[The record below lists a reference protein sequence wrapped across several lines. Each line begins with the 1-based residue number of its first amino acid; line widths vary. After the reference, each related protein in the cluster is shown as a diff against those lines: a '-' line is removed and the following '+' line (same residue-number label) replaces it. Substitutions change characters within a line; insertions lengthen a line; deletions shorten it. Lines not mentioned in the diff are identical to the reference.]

1 MTTPET
7 ASQTTRR
14 RVVGSLSALVLILI
28 LAASAVIS
36 PVMHPGPGASGGPR
50 LNSTADLLRVRGL
63 SGTVATLG
71 TVSAGD
77 GGAMSYLVT
86 DSLPAGDLG
95 DIAVPLADGRWAVPE
110 GLPTA
115 PRTVPDPAA
124 VEDTVARA
132 MTFAAAGEA
141 LHWDSGR
148 ATPLSDQVVHDTQTC
163 PYAVTASAFVGMVLR
178 GWDYEHTTY
187 VAGGNTQVGQA
198 VDFGTTSGA
207 ELGQASRLARWFYA
221 HGDLWLDTDGQYQRG
236 DVLFFSNQEH
246 AGTQPGGAPYFGN
259 VYHTAVYLGDG
270 RLVHATGPTTSAGV
284 HVDALSPSLQAD
296 LTFVARPHGVT
307 VSTGL
312 PAQGNGQP
320 DQGDGQHPQGDG
332 QHPQGDGQHPQG
344 DGTPGGAA
352 QGDGSQATRTAS
364 PDGAR
369 GRGASL
375 ARASQDS
382 PTSQGTP
389 LDADPAEGTVPST
402 PTAASTSHGTD
413 QIRGGV
419 SLAAMIEER
428 RRHHRLVRNVTGTGV
443 ATMAAS
449 ASGLILARYRR
460 HPGQQDDDG

>member
-50 LNSTADLLRVRGL
+50 LDSTADLLWVRGL
-63 SGTVATLG
+63 SGTITTLG

-77 GGAMSYLVT
+77 GGAMSYSVT

-148 ATPLSDQVVHDTQTC
+148 ATPLSGQVVHDTQTR

-236 DVLFFSNQEH
+236 DVLFFSNTGARRDPARWRPLLRQRLPH
-246 AGTQPGGAPYFGN
+246 RRLPGGRQARPRHRSHHVRRGPRGRPLTQPAGGPDLRGPAPRRHRLHRPAGP
-259 VYHTAVYLGDG
+259 G
-270 RLVHATGPTTSAGV
+270 R
-284 HVDALSPSLQAD
+284 
-296 LTFVARPHGVT
+296 R
-307 VSTGL
+307 
-312 PAQGNGQP
+312 
-320 DQGDGQHPQGDG
+320 
-332 QHPQGDGQHPQG
+332 
-344 DGTPGGAA
+344 
-352 QGDGSQATRTAS
+352 
-364 PDGAR
+364 
-369 GRGASL
+369 
-375 ARASQDS
+375 
-382 PTSQGTP
+382 
-389 LDADPAEGTVPST
+389 
-402 PTAASTSHGTD
+402 AASSW
-413 QIRGGV
+413 
-419 SLAAMIEER
+419 
-428 RRHHRLVRNVTGTGV
+428 
-443 ATMAAS
+443 
-449 ASGLILARYRR
+449 
-460 HPGQQDDDG
+460 

>member
-50 LNSTADLLRVRGL
+50 LDSTADLLRVRGL
-63 SGTVATLG
+63 SGTITTLG

-77 GGAMSYLVT
+77 GGAMSYSVT

-148 ATPLSDQVVHDTQTC
+148 ATPLSDQVVHDTQTR

-198 VDFGTTSGA
+198 VDFGTTSGT

-236 DVLFFSNQEH
+236 DVLFFSN
-246 AGTQPGGAPYFGN
+246 
-259 VYHTAVYLGDG
+259 
-270 RLVHATGPTTSAGV
+270 
-284 HVDALSPSLQAD
+284 
-296 LTFVARPHGVT
+296 
-307 VSTGL
+307 
-312 PAQGNGQP
+312 
-320 DQGDGQHPQGDG
+320 
-332 QHPQGDGQHPQG
+332 
-344 DGTPGGAA
+344 
-352 QGDGSQATRTAS
+352 
-364 PDGAR
+364 
-369 GRGASL
+369 
-375 ARASQDS
+375 
-382 PTSQGTP
+382 
-389 LDADPAEGTVPST
+389 
-402 PTAASTSHGTD
+402 
-413 QIRGGV
+413 
-419 SLAAMIEER
+419 
-428 RRHHRLVRNVTGTGV
+428 
-443 ATMAAS
+443 
-449 ASGLILARYRR
+449 
-460 HPGQQDDDG
+460 

>member
-50 LNSTADLLRVRGL
+50 LDSTADLLWVRGL
-63 SGTVATLG
+63 SGTITTLG

-77 GGAMSYLVT
+77 GGAMSYSVT
-86 DSLPAGDLG
+86 DSLPAGDLE

-148 ATPLSDQVVHDTQTC
+148 ATPLSDQVVHDTQTR

-198 VDFGTTSGA
+198 VDFGTTSGT

-312 PAQGNGQP
+312 P
-320 DQGDGQHPQGDG
+320 DQGDGQPD
-332 QHPQGDGQHPQG
+332 QG

-352 QGDGSQATRTAS
+352 SAQGDGPQAARTAS

-375 ARASQDS
+375 ARVSQDG

-389 LDADPAEGTVPST
+389 LEADPAEGTVPST

>member
-50 LNSTADLLRVRGL
+50 LDSTADLLRVRGL
-63 SGTVATLG
+63 SGTITTLG

-77 GGAMSYLVT
+77 GGAMSYSVT

-148 ATPLSDQVVHDTQTC
+148 ATPLSDQVVHDTQTR

-312 PAQGNGQP
+312 P
-320 DQGDGQHPQGDG
+320 DQGDGQPAQGDG
-332 QHPQGDGQHPQG
+332 QSDQDDGA
-344 DGTPGGAA
+344 PGGDASA

-369 GRGASL
+369 GRGPSL
-375 ARASQDS
+375 ARASQDG

-389 LDADPAEGTVPST
+389 LEADPAEGTVPSA

>member
-50 LNSTADLLRVRGL
+50 LDSTADLLWVRGL
-63 SGTVATLG
+63 SGTITTLG

-77 GGAMSYLVT
+77 GGAMSYSVT
-86 DSLPAGDLG
+86 DSLPAGDLE

-115 PRTVPDPAA
+115 PRTVPDTAA

-148 ATPLSDQVVHDTQTC
+148 ATPLSDQVVHDTQTR

-312 PAQGNGQP
+312 P
-320 DQGDGQHPQGDG
+320 DQGDGQPA
-332 QHPQGDGQHPQG
+332 QG

-352 QGDGSQATRTAS
+352 SAQGDGPQAARTAS

-375 ARASQDS
+375 ARASQDG

-389 LDADPAEGTVPST
+389 LEADPAEGTVPST

>member
-50 LNSTADLLRVRGL
+50 LDSTADLLWVRGL
-63 SGTVATLG
+63 SGTITTLG

-77 GGAMSYLVT
+77 GGAMSYSVT
-86 DSLPAGDLG
+86 DSLPAGDLE

-148 ATPLSDQVVHDTQTC
+148 ATPLSDQVVHDTQTR

-198 VDFGTTSGA
+198 VDFGTTSGT

-312 PAQGNGQP
+312 P
-320 DQGDGQHPQGDG
+320 DQGDGQPA
-332 QHPQGDGQHPQG
+332 QG

-352 QGDGSQATRTAS
+352 SAQGDGPQAARAAS

-375 ARASQDS
+375 ARVSQDG

-389 LDADPAEGTVPST
+389 LEADPAEGTVPST
-402 PTAASTSHGTD
+402 PTATSTSHGTD

>member
-50 LNSTADLLRVRGL
+50 LDSTADLLWVRGL
-63 SGTVATLG
+63 SGTITTLG

-77 GGAMSYLVT
+77 GGAMSYSVT
-86 DSLPAGDLG
+86 DSLPAGDLE

-148 ATPLSDQVVHDTQTC
+148 ATPLSDQVVHDTQTR

-312 PAQGNGQP
+312 P
-320 DQGDGQHPQGDG
+320 DQGDGQPD
-332 QHPQGDGQHPQG
+332 QG

>member
-50 LNSTADLLRVRGL
+50 LDSTADLLRVRGL
-63 SGTVATLG
+63 SGTITTLG

-77 GGAMSYLVT
+77 GGAMSYSVT
-86 DSLPAGDLG
+86 DSLPAGDLE

-148 ATPLSDQVVHDTQTC
+148 ATPLSDQVVHDTQTR

-198 VDFGTTSGA
+198 VDFGTTSGT

-296 LTFVARPHGVT
+296 LTFVARPHDVT

-312 PAQGNGQP
+312 PDQGDGQP
-320 DQGDGQHPQGDG
+320 DQGDGPQG
-332 QHPQGDGQHPQG
+332 
-344 DGTPGGAA
+344 GAASA
-352 QGDGSQATRTAS
+352 QGDGPQAARTAS

-375 ARASQDS
+375 ARASQDG

-389 LDADPAEGTVPST
+389 LEADPAEGTVPST
-402 PTAASTSHGTD
+402 PTATSTSHGTD

-460 HPGQQDDDG
+460 HPGQQDDND

>member
-50 LNSTADLLRVRGL
+50 LDSTADLLWVRGL
-63 SGTVATLG
+63 SGTITTLG

-77 GGAMSYLVT
+77 GGAMSYSVT
-86 DSLPAGDLG
+86 DSLPAGDLE

-148 ATPLSDQVVHDTQTC
+148 ATPLSDQVVHDTQTR

-312 PAQGNGQP
+312 P
-320 DQGDGQHPQGDG
+320 DQGDGQPD
-332 QHPQGDGQHPQG
+332 QG

-352 QGDGSQATRTAS
+352 SAQGDGPQAARTAS

-375 ARASQDS
+375 ARASQDG

-389 LDADPAEGTVPST
+389 LEADPAEGTVPST
-402 PTAASTSHGTD
+402 PTATSTSHGTD

-460 HPGQQDDDG
+460 HPGQQDDND

>member
-50 LNSTADLLRVRGL
+50 LDSTADLLRVRGL
-63 SGTVATLG
+63 SGTITTLG

-77 GGAMSYLVT
+77 GGAMSYSVT
-86 DSLPAGDLG
+86 DSLPAGDLE

-148 ATPLSDQVVHDTQTC
+148 ATPLSDQVVHDTQTR

-198 VDFGTTSGA
+198 VDFGTTSGT

-312 PAQGNGQP
+312 PDQGN
-320 DQGDGQHPQGDG
+320 GQHPQGNGQSDQDDG
-332 QHPQGDGQHPQG
+332 A
-344 DGTPGGAA
+344 PGGAASA

-369 GRGASL
+369 GRGPSL
-375 ARASQDS
+375 ARASQDG

-389 LDADPAEGTVPST
+389 LEADPAEGTVPSA

>member
-50 LNSTADLLRVRGL
+50 LDSTADLLRVRGL
-63 SGTVATLG
+63 SGTITTLG

-77 GGAMSYLVT
+77 GGAMSYSVT

-148 ATPLSDQVVHDTQTC
+148 ATPLSDQVVHDTQTR

-312 PAQGNGQP
+312 P
-320 DQGDGQHPQGDG
+320 DQGDGQPD
-332 QHPQGDGQHPQG
+332 QG

-352 QGDGSQATRTAS
+352 QGDGPQAARTAS

-375 ARASQDS
+375 ARVSQDG

-389 LDADPAEGTVPST
+389 LEADPAEGTVPST

>member
-50 LNSTADLLRVRGL
+50 LDSTADLLWVRGL
-63 SGTVATLG
+63 SGTITTLG

-77 GGAMSYLVT
+77 GGAMSYSVT
-86 DSLPAGDLG
+86 DSLPAGDLE

-148 ATPLSDQVVHDTQTC
+148 ATPLSDQVVHDTQTR

-198 VDFGTTSGA
+198 VDFGTTSGT

-312 PAQGNGQP
+312 P
-320 DQGDGQHPQGDG
+320 DQGDGQPA
-332 QHPQGDGQHPQG
+332 QG

-352 QGDGSQATRTAS
+352 SAQGDGPQAARTAS

-375 ARASQDS
+375 ARVSQDG

-389 LDADPAEGTVPST
+389 LEADPAEGTVPST
-402 PTAASTSHGTD
+402 PTATSTSHGTD

>member
-77 GGAMSYLVT
+77 GGAMSYSVT
-86 DSLPAGDLG
+86 DSLPAGDLE

-148 ATPLSDQVVHDTQTC
+148 ATPLSDQVVHDTQTR

-198 VDFGTTSGA
+198 VDFGTTSGT

-312 PAQGNGQP
+312 PDQGN
-320 DQGDGQHPQGDG
+320 GQHPQGNGQSDQDDG
-332 QHPQGDGQHPQG
+332 A
-344 DGTPGGAA
+344 PGGAASA

-369 GRGASL
+369 GRGPSL
-375 ARASQDS
+375 ARASQDG

-389 LDADPAEGTVPST
+389 LEADPAEGTVPSA

>member
-50 LNSTADLLRVRGL
+50 LDSTADLLWVRGL
-63 SGTVATLG
+63 SGTITTLG

-77 GGAMSYLVT
+77 GGAMSYSVT

-148 ATPLSDQVVHDTQTC
+148 ATPLSDQVVHDTQTR

-198 VDFGTTSGA
+198 VDFGTTSGT

-312 PAQGNGQP
+312 P
-320 DQGDGQHPQGDG
+320 DQGDGQPA
-332 QHPQGDGQHPQG
+332 QG

-352 QGDGSQATRTAS
+352 SAQGDGPQAARTAS

-375 ARASQDS
+375 ARASQDG

-389 LDADPAEGTVPST
+389 LEADPAEGTVPST
-402 PTAASTSHGTD
+402 PTATSTSHGTD

-460 HPGQQDDDG
+460 HPGQQDDND

>member
-50 LNSTADLLRVRGL
+50 LDSTADLLWVRGL
-63 SGTVATLG
+63 SGTITTLG

-77 GGAMSYLVT
+77 GGAMSYSVT
-86 DSLPAGDLG
+86 DSLPAGDLE

-148 ATPLSDQVVHDTQTC
+148 ATPLSDQVVHDTQTR

-236 DVLFFSNQEH
+236 DILFFSNQEH

-312 PAQGNGQP
+312 P
-320 DQGDGQHPQGDG
+320 DQGDGQPD
-332 QHPQGDGQHPQG
+332 QG

-352 QGDGSQATRTAS
+352 QGDGPQAARTAS

-375 ARASQDS
+375 ARVSQDG

-389 LDADPAEGTVPST
+389 LEADPAEGTVPST

>member
-50 LNSTADLLRVRGL
+50 LDSTADLLRVRGL
-63 SGTVATLG
+63 SGTITTLG

-77 GGAMSYLVT
+77 GGAMSYSVT

-148 ATPLSDQVVHDTQTC
+148 ATPLSDQVIHDTQTR

-312 PAQGNGQP
+312 P
-320 DQGDGQHPQGDG
+320 DQGDGQPD
-332 QHPQGDGQHPQG
+332 QG

-352 QGDGSQATRTAS
+352 QGDGPQAARTAS

-375 ARASQDS
+375 ARVSQDG

-389 LDADPAEGTVPST
+389 LEADPAEGTVPST

>member
-50 LNSTADLLRVRGL
+50 LDSTADLLRVRGL
-63 SGTVATLG
+63 SGTITTLG

-77 GGAMSYLVT
+77 GGAMSYSVT
-86 DSLPAGDLG
+86 DSLPAGDLE

-148 ATPLSDQVVHDTQTC
+148 ATPLSDQVVHDTQTR

-178 GWDYEHTTY
+178 GWAYEHTTY

-198 VDFGTTSGA
+198 VDFGTTSGT

-312 PAQGNGQP
+312 PDQGN
-320 DQGDGQHPQGDG
+320 GQHPQGNGQSDQDDG
-332 QHPQGDGQHPQG
+332 A
-344 DGTPGGAA
+344 PGGAASA

-369 GRGASL
+369 GRGPSL
-375 ARASQDS
+375 ARASQDG

-389 LDADPAEGTVPST
+389 LEADPAEGTVPSA

>member
-36 PVMHPGPGASGGPR
+36 PVMHPGPGASGDPR

-77 GGAMSYLVT
+77 GGAMSYSVT

-95 DIAVPLADGRWAVPE
+95 DIAVPLVDGRWAVPE

-148 ATPLSDQVVHDTQTC
+148 ATPLSDQVVHDTQTR

-312 PAQGNGQP
+312 PDQGN
-320 DQGDGQHPQGDG
+320 GQHPQGNGQSDQDDG
-332 QHPQGDGQHPQG
+332 A
-344 DGTPGGAA
+344 PGGAASA

-369 GRGASL
+369 GRGPSL
-375 ARASQDS
+375 ARASQDG

-389 LDADPAEGTVPST
+389 LEADPAEGTVPSA

>member
-50 LNSTADLLRVRGL
+50 LDSTADLLWVRGL
-63 SGTVATLG
+63 SGTITTLG

-77 GGAMSYLVT
+77 GGAMSYSVT
-86 DSLPAGDLG
+86 DSLPAGDLE

-148 ATPLSDQVVHDTQTC
+148 ATPLSDQVVHDTQTR

-198 VDFGTTSGA
+198 VDFGTTSGT

-312 PAQGNGQP
+312 P
-320 DQGDGQHPQGDG
+320 DQGDGQP
-332 QHPQGDGQHPQG
+332 
-344 DGTPGGAA
+344 A
-352 QGDGSQATRTAS
+352 QGDGPQGGAASAQGDGPQAARTAS

-375 ARASQDS
+375 ARASQDG

-389 LDADPAEGTVPST
+389 LEADPAEGTVPST

>member
-77 GGAMSYLVT
+77 GGAMSYSVT

-95 DIAVPLADGRWAVPE
+95 DIAVPLVDGRWAVPE

-148 ATPLSDQVVHDTQTC
+148 ATPLSDQVVHDTQTR

-187 VAGGNTQVGQA
+187 VVGGNTQVGQA

-312 PAQGNGQP
+312 PDQGN
-320 DQGDGQHPQGDG
+320 GQHPQGNGQSDQDDG
-332 QHPQGDGQHPQG
+332 A
-344 DGTPGGAA
+344 PGGAASA

-369 GRGASL
+369 GRGPSL
-375 ARASQDS
+375 ARASQDG

-389 LDADPAEGTVPST
+389 LEADPAEGTVPSA

>member
-50 LNSTADLLRVRGL
+50 LDSTADLLRVRGL
-63 SGTVATLG
+63 SGTITTLG

-77 GGAMSYLVT
+77 GGAMSYSVT
-86 DSLPAGDLG
+86 DSLPAGDLE

-148 ATPLSDQVVHDTQTC
+148 ATPLSDQVVHDTQTR

-312 PAQGNGQP
+312 P
-320 DQGDGQHPQGDG
+320 DQGDGQPD
-332 QHPQGDGQHPQG
+332 QG

-352 QGDGSQATRTAS
+352 SAQGDGPQAARTAS

-375 ARASQDS
+375 ARASQDG

-389 LDADPAEGTVPST
+389 LEADPAEGTVPST

>member
-50 LNSTADLLRVRGL
+50 LDSTADLLWVRGL
-63 SGTVATLG
+63 SGTITTLG

-77 GGAMSYLVT
+77 GGAMSYSVT
-86 DSLPAGDLG
+86 DSLPAGDLE

-148 ATPLSDQVVHDTQTC
+148 ATPLSDQVVHDTQTR

-236 DVLFFSNQEH
+236 DILFFSNQEH

-312 PAQGNGQP
+312 P
-320 DQGDGQHPQGDG
+320 DQGDGPQ
-332 QHPQGDGQHPQG
+332 
-344 DGTPGGAA
+344 AA
-352 QGDGSQATRTAS
+352 RTAS

-375 ARASQDS
+375 ARVSQDG

-389 LDADPAEGTVPST
+389 LEADPAEGTVPST

>member
-50 LNSTADLLRVRGL
+50 LDSTADLLWVRGL
-63 SGTVATLG
+63 SGTITTLG

-77 GGAMSYLVT
+77 GGAMSYSVT
-86 DSLPAGDLG
+86 DSLPAGDLE

-148 ATPLSDQVVHDTQTC
+148 ATPLSDQVVHDTQTR

-312 PAQGNGQP
+312 P
-320 DQGDGQHPQGDG
+320 DQGDGQPD
-332 QHPQGDGQHPQG
+332 QG

-375 ARASQDS
+375 ARASQDG

-402 PTAASTSHGTD
+402 PTAVSTSYGTD

>member
-50 LNSTADLLRVRGL
+50 LDSTADLLWVRGL
-63 SGTVATLG
+63 SGTITTLG

-77 GGAMSYLVT
+77 GGAMSYSVT

-95 DIAVPLADGRWAVPE
+95 DIAVPLVDGRWAVPE

-148 ATPLSDQVVHDTQTC
+148 ATPLSDQVVHDTQTR

-312 PAQGNGQP
+312 P
-320 DQGDGQHPQGDG
+320 DQGDGQPD
-332 QHPQGDGQHPQG
+332 QG

-352 QGDGSQATRTAS
+352 QGDGPQAARTAS

-375 ARASQDS
+375 ARASQDG

-460 HPGQQDDDG
+460 HPGQQDDNG

>member
-50 LNSTADLLRVRGL
+50 LDSTADLLWVRGL
-63 SGTVATLG
+63 SGTITTLG

-77 GGAMSYLVT
+77 GGAMSYSVT

-148 ATPLSDQVVHDTQTC
+148 ATPLSDQVVHDTQTR

-198 VDFGTTSGA
+198 VDFGTTSGT

-312 PAQGNGQP
+312 P
-320 DQGDGQHPQGDG
+320 DQGDGQPD
-332 QHPQGDGQHPQG
+332 QG

-352 QGDGSQATRTAS
+352 SAQGDGPQAARTAS

-375 ARASQDS
+375 ARVSRDG

-389 LDADPAEGTVPST
+389 LEADPAEGTVPST
-402 PTAASTSHGTD
+402 PTATSTSHGTD

-460 HPGQQDDDG
+460 HPGQQDDNG

>member
-50 LNSTADLLRVRGL
+50 LDSTADLLWVRGL
-63 SGTVATLG
+63 SGTITTLG

-77 GGAMSYLVT
+77 GGAMSYSVT

-148 ATPLSDQVVHDTQTC
+148 ATPLSDQVVHDTQTR

-198 VDFGTTSGA
+198 VDFGTTSGT

-312 PAQGNGQP
+312 P
-320 DQGDGQHPQGDG
+320 DQGDGQPA
-332 QHPQGDGQHPQG
+332 QG

-352 QGDGSQATRTAS
+352 SAQGDGPQAARTAS

-375 ARASQDS
+375 ARASQDG

-389 LDADPAEGTVPST
+389 LEADPAEGTVPPT

-419 SLAAMIEER
+419 PLAAMIEER

-460 HPGQQDDDG
+460 HPGQQDDND

>member
-50 LNSTADLLRVRGL
+50 LDSTADLLWVRGL
-63 SGTVATLG
+63 SGTITTLG

-77 GGAMSYLVT
+77 GGAMSYSVT
-86 DSLPAGDLG
+86 DSLPAGDLE

-148 ATPLSDQVVHDTQTC
+148 ATPLSDQVVHDTQTR

-312 PAQGNGQP
+312 P
-320 DQGDGQHPQGDG
+320 DQGDGQPD
-332 QHPQGDGQHPQG
+332 QG

-352 QGDGSQATRTAS
+352 SAQGDGPQAARTAS

-375 ARASQDS
+375 ARVSQDG

-389 LDADPAEGTVPST
+389 LEADPAEGTVPST
-402 PTAASTSHGTD
+402 PTATSTSHGTD

-460 HPGQQDDDG
+460 HPGQQDDNG

>member
-50 LNSTADLLRVRGL
+50 LDSTADLLRVRGL
-63 SGTVATLG
+63 SGTITTLG

-77 GGAMSYLVT
+77 GGAMSYSVT

-148 ATPLSDQVVHDTQTC
+148 ATPLSDQVVHDTQTR

-198 VDFGTTSGA
+198 VDFGTTSGT

-284 HVDALSPSLQAD
+284 HVDTLSPSLQAD

-312 PAQGNGQP
+312 P
-320 DQGDGQHPQGDG
+320 DQGDGQPAQGDG
-332 QHPQGDGQHPQG
+332 PQ
-344 DGTPGGAA
+344 GGAA

-375 ARASQDS
+375 ARASQDG

-389 LDADPAEGTVPST
+389 LEADPAEGTVPST

>member
-50 LNSTADLLRVRGL
+50 LDSTADLLRVRGL
-63 SGTVATLG
+63 SGTITTLG

-77 GGAMSYLVT
+77 GGAMSYSVT

-148 ATPLSDQVVHDTQTC
+148 ATPLSDEVVHDPQTR

-312 PAQGNGQP
+312 P
-320 DQGDGQHPQGDG
+320 DQGDGQPD
-332 QHPQGDGQHPQG
+332 QG

>member
-50 LNSTADLLRVRGL
+50 LDSTADLLRVRGL
-63 SGTVATLG
+63 SGTITTLG

-77 GGAMSYLVT
+77 GGAMSYSVT

-148 ATPLSDQVVHDTQTC
+148 ATPLSDQVVHDTQTR

-312 PAQGNGQP
+312 P
-320 DQGDGQHPQGDG
+320 DQGDGQPA
-332 QHPQGDGQHPQG
+332 QG

-352 QGDGSQATRTAS
+352 SAQGDGPQAARTAS

-375 ARASQDS
+375 ARASQDG

-389 LDADPAEGTVPST
+389 LEADPAEGTVPST
-402 PTAASTSHGTD
+402 PTATSTSHGTD

-460 HPGQQDDDG
+460 HPGQQDDND

>member
-50 LNSTADLLRVRGL
+50 LDSTADLLWVRGL
-63 SGTVATLG
+63 SGTITTLG

-77 GGAMSYLVT
+77 GGAMSYSVT
-86 DSLPAGDLG
+86 DSLPAGDLE

-148 ATPLSDQVVHDTQTC
+148 ATPLSDQVVHDTQTR

-312 PAQGNGQP
+312 P
-320 DQGDGQHPQGDG
+320 DQGDGQPA
-332 QHPQGDGQHPQG
+332 QG

-352 QGDGSQATRTAS
+352 SAQGDGPQAARTAS

-375 ARASQDS
+375 ARASQDG

-389 LDADPAEGTVPST
+389 LEADPAEGTVPST
-402 PTAASTSHGTD
+402 PTATSTSHGTD

-460 HPGQQDDDG
+460 HPGQQDDND

>member
-50 LNSTADLLRVRGL
+50 LDSTADLLRVRGL
-63 SGTVATLG
+63 SGTITTLG

-77 GGAMSYLVT
+77 GGTMSYSVT

-148 ATPLSDQVVHDTQTC
+148 ATPLSDQVVHDTQTR

-312 PAQGNGQP
+312 P
-320 DQGDGQHPQGDG
+320 DQGDGQPA
-332 QHPQGDGQHPQG
+332 QG

-352 QGDGSQATRTAS
+352 SAQGDGPQAARTAS

-375 ARASQDS
+375 ARASQDG

-389 LDADPAEGTVPST
+389 LEADPAEGTVPST
-402 PTAASTSHGTD
+402 PTATSTSHGTD

-460 HPGQQDDDG
+460 HPGQQDDND

>member
-50 LNSTADLLRVRGL
+50 LDSTADLLRVRGL
-63 SGTVATLG
+63 SGTITTLG

-77 GGAMSYLVT
+77 GGAMSYSVT

-148 ATPLSDQVVHDTQTC
+148 ATPLSDQVVHDTQTR

-312 PAQGNGQP
+312 P
-320 DQGDGQHPQGDG
+320 DQGDGQPD
-332 QHPQGDGQHPQG
+332 QG

>member
-1 MTTPET
+1 VTTPET

-50 LNSTADLLRVRGL
+50 LDSTADLLRVRGL
-63 SGTVATLG
+63 SGTITTLG

-77 GGAMSYLVT
+77 GGAMSYSVT

-148 ATPLSDQVVHDTQTC
+148 ATPLSDQVIHDTQTR

-270 RLVHATGPTTSAGV
+270 RFVHATGPTTSAGV

-312 PAQGNGQP
+312 P
-320 DQGDGQHPQGDG
+320 DQGDGQPD
-332 QHPQGDGQHPQG
+332 QG

-352 QGDGSQATRTAS
+352 SAQGDGPQAARTAS

-375 ARASQDS
+375 ARVSQDG

-389 LDADPAEGTVPST
+389 LEADPAEGTVPST

>member
-36 PVMHPGPGASGGPR
+36 PVMHPGPGASGDPR

-77 GGAMSYLVT
+77 GGAMSYSVT

-95 DIAVPLADGRWAVPE
+95 DIAVPLVDGRWAVPE

-148 ATPLSDQVVHDTQTC
+148 ATPLSDQVVHDTQTR

-312 PAQGNGQP
+312 PDQGN
-320 DQGDGQHPQGDG
+320 GQHPQGNGQSDQDDG
-332 QHPQGDGQHPQG
+332 A
-344 DGTPGGAA
+344 PGGAASA

-369 GRGASL
+369 GRGPSL
-375 ARASQDS
+375 ARASQDG

-389 LDADPAEGTVPST
+389 LEADPAEGTVPSA

-460 HPGQQDDDG
+460 HPRQQDDDG

>member
-50 LNSTADLLRVRGL
+50 LDSTADLLWVRGL
-63 SGTVATLG
+63 SGTITTLG

-77 GGAMSYLVT
+77 GGAMSYSVT
-86 DSLPAGDLG
+86 DSLPAGDLE

-148 ATPLSDQVVHDTQTC
+148 ATPLSDQVVHDTQTR

-312 PAQGNGQP
+312 P
-320 DQGDGQHPQGDG
+320 DQGDGQPD
-332 QHPQGDGQHPQG
+332 QG

-352 QGDGSQATRTAS
+352 SAQGDGPQAARTAS

-375 ARASQDS
+375 ARASQDG

-389 LDADPAEGTVPST
+389 LEADPAEGTVPST
-402 PTAASTSHGTD
+402 PTATSTSHGTD

>member
-50 LNSTADLLRVRGL
+50 LDSTADLLRVRGL
-63 SGTVATLG
+63 SGTITTLG

-77 GGAMSYLVT
+77 GGAMSYSVT

-148 ATPLSDQVVHDTQTC
+148 ATPLSDQVVHDTQTR

-198 VDFGTTSGA
+198 VDFGTTSGT

-312 PAQGNGQP
+312 P
-320 DQGDGQHPQGDG
+320 DQGDGQPA
-332 QHPQGDGQHPQG
+332 QG

-352 QGDGSQATRTAS
+352 SAQGDGPQAARTAS

-375 ARASQDS
+375 ARASQDG

-389 LDADPAEGTVPST
+389 LEADPAEGTVPST
-402 PTAASTSHGTD
+402 PTATSTSHGTD

-460 HPGQQDDDG
+460 HPGQQDDND

>member
-50 LNSTADLLRVRGL
+50 LDSTADLLRVRGL
-63 SGTVATLG
+63 SGTITTLG

-77 GGAMSYLVT
+77 GGAMSYSVT

-132 MTFAAAGEA
+132 MTFAAAEEA

-148 ATPLSDQVVHDTQTC
+148 ATPLSDQVVHDTQTR

-312 PAQGNGQP
+312 P
-320 DQGDGQHPQGDG
+320 DQGDGQPD
-332 QHPQGDGQHPQG
+332 QG

-352 QGDGSQATRTAS
+352 QGDGPQAARTAS

-375 ARASQDS
+375 ARVSQDG

-389 LDADPAEGTVPST
+389 LEADPAEGTVPST